1 MGRVRRM
8 PFKPSRFWAAIGVL
22 AAAALACNAPGL
34 SSSPS
39 LEPIQD
45 NTVSG
50 QPSEQIDQSSQQ
62 PELPPST
69 EGQVEISPDQIAQ
82 IIPAAVQIVAV
93 QGQGDFLQPLWTGSG
108 TLISPNGE
116 IVTNCHVACGA
127 PGLVIRLTED
137 PDQPPV
143 DRFFAEVTHYDED
156 LDLAI
161 LGITT
166 DMSGNPVSPTD
177 LPYLEV
183 GNSDD
188 LRLGDHLF
196 IFGYPSIGGETI
208 TFTAGA
214 VGGFESATIAGQS
227 QRVTIKTD
235 ASIAGGNSGGT
246 AVDSNGRL
254 VAIPTAVNPD
264 VREGVTIGG
273 ISILRPANL
282 VEVVR
287 AQEGAPPPQQQG
299 AEAQPPESEPDVNEP
314 NDSYEEATGPLSSGQ
329 VISGYI
335 SWQDDI
341 DFFSINPTTTQTI
354 NVTLTGIPAGTDYD
368 LYLLD
373 SGRNIVAFSDS
384 VTSQESIAYSPPAAG
399 AYWIVV
405 ASYEG
410 ASVSQPYT
418 LAVTFDGGDS
428 TGGNGGG
435 GGIVVTGRAV
445 DANSGAPLPG
455 GVFGIL
461 SPGVT
466 CSQFFSSPNLDFSLV
481 LASAET
487 NERGFFELQGV
498 PRGADYT
505 SFFIYGSGYI
515 CENNWLSV
523 PGDAIDSDL
532 GVIEMAFN

>member
-1 MGRVRRM
+1 MGRVWRM
-8 PFKPSRFWAAIGVL
+8 QFKPSRSWVVIGMLVIS
-22 AAAALACNAPGL
+22 ALACNAPGL

-39 LEPIQD
+39 LEPIPD
-45 NTVSG
+45 ESANG
-50 QPSEQIDQSSQQ
+50 QPSEQPETSSQG
-62 PELPPST
+62 PVPST
-69 EGQVEISPDQIAQ
+69 SGGQVEMSPEQIAQ

-93 QGQGDFLQPLWTGSG
+93 QGQGDFLQPLWIGSG
-108 TLISPNGE
+108 TIISPDGE
-116 IVTNCHVACGA
+116 IVTNCHVACGVQ
-127 PGLVIRLTED
+127 GLVIRLTEN

-161 LGITT
+161 LHVTT
-166 DMSGNPVSPTD
+166 DMNGNPVSPTD

-208 TFTAGA
+208 TFTTGS
-214 VGGFESATIAGQS
+214 VSGFESATVAGQS
-227 QRVTIKTD
+227 RRVTIKTD

-246 AVDSNGRL
+246 AVDASGRL
-254 VAIPTAVNPD
+254 VAVPTAVNPD

-287 AQEGAPPPQQQG
+287 TQEGAPPAQQQG
-299 AEAQPPESEPDVNEP
+299 AQAKPPENEPDVNEP
-314 NDSYEEATGPLSSGQ
+314 NDSYEQATGPLSPGQ
-329 VISGYI
+329 TVSGYI
-335 SWQDDI
+335 SWQDDV
-341 DFFSINPTTTQTI
+341 DFFVINPTTTQTI
-354 NVTLTGIPAGTDYD
+354 SISLTGIPAGTDYD

-373 SGRNIVAFSDS
+373 AGRNIVAYSDS
-384 VTSQESIAYSPPAAG
+384 TTPQESIDFSPPAVG
-399 AYWIVV
+399 TYWIVV

-410 ASVSQPYT
+410 ASVSQPYSLT
-418 LAVTFDGGDS
+418 VTFDGGAS
-428 TGGNGGG
+428 PGGNAGG

-445 DANSGAPLPG
+445 DANSGAPLSG

-461 SPGVT
+461 APNVT
-466 CSQFFSSPNLDFSLV
+466 CNQFFSSPNLDFNLV

-532 GVIEMAFN
+532 GDIEIALN